1 MSGGLFE
8 FSAAGTLVVKASF
21 WSGSSRIV
29 TFGFALWKAAA
40 AWLQTVLR
48 SPAVALFHHVRV
60 TCLLPAELGLLL
72 LPPHAARVSA
82 VVAARVMAAYFRMLR
97 MVIS

>member
-8 FSAAGTLVVKASF
+8 LSAAGPLVEKASF

-29 TFGFALWKAAA
+29 TFGFALWEAAA
-40 AWLQTVLR
+40 AWLPTVLR
-48 SPAVALFHHVRV
+48 SPVVALFHHVRV
-60 TCLLPAELGLLL
+60 TCVLPDELGAPL

-82 VVAARVMAAYFRMLR
+82 TAAARVMAAYFRMLR
-97 MVIS
+97 MAIS